1 MDRLNPALMR
11 LLTGQGWAD
20 VGADADALDR
30 LQLPRVQVSEVL
42 TALYREVRDA
52 AVERGL
58 LAAD

>member
-1 MDRLNPALMR
+1 MR